1 MKISGVNIPYKNGVY
16 LSRMMKSTV
25 QIRTLCRIFQGTFS
39 LVLTCAYVFDL
50 ARGGIEKPTKN
61 LPNLFSK
68 ESTGSKKPPNPAI
81 AIADMG

>member
-1 MKISGVNIPYKNGVY
+1 MKVLGVNIPYKRCKSSDNDGGNG
-16 LSRMMKSTV
+16 SNQNDSSNIPRH
-25 QIRTLCRIFQGTFS
+25 FS

-50 ARGGIEKPTKN
+50 ARGGIDKPTKN

-68 ESTGSKKPPNPAI
+68 ESTESKKQPNPAI